1 MLKRYTPNTI
11 TSPVALRRHLLLVQ
25 AHDLAFDLQEFSP
38 GACCVAAPVRDGR
51 NRLVAVIGIS
61 VPARRFESEQKNLV
75 RVLRELS
82 SEATAELGT
91 VTAAPRLAPPGASAA
106 NQ

>member
-1 MLKRYTPNTI
+1 
-11 TSPVALRRHLLLVQ
+11 
-25 AHDLAFDLQEFSP
+25 
-38 GACCVAAPVRDGR
+38 
-51 NRLVAVIGIS
+51 VAVIGIS